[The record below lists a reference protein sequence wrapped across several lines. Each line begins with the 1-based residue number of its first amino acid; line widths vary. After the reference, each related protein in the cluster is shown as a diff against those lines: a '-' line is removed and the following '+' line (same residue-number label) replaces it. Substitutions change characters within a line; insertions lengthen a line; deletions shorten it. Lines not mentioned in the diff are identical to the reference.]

1 MRGAGTKPEQFG
13 LLPDSHATVC
23 KENFP
28 QLLDLACLPSFHRPQ
43 GIFLCC
49 CTHLHPAQLRARMVS
64 PNSDFGSGGGLPHIA
79 AGSANAH
86 RGDGGGGWPLRLL
99 VMLIP

>member
-13 LLPDSHATVC
+13 LLPYPQATVC

-43 GIFLCC
+43 GIVVCC
-49 CTHLHPAQLRARMVS
+49 CAHLHPSSNYVHGEKAQTATLV
-64 PNSDFGSGGGLPHIA
+64 PV
-79 AGSANAH
+79 ANYH
-86 RGDGGGGWPLRLL
+86 
-99 VMLIP
+99 M